1 MYCTHSLQ
9 NQRQKFRFFLISTE
23 LFNLYCI
30 AQPSISTGVFGSI
43 SNLLSNSTLEIESA
57 YLQNRALFIALRY
70 KANAKIADNGTLM
83 YFRPP
88 LTNATFSYPHKKNRG
103 MNFRGFKFKSR
114 VLLVL
119 NIDSY
124 RYQVSHVGATYEV
137 RSIVLV
143 RVCGAN

>member
-9 NQRQKFRFFLISTE
+9 NQRQKFRFFNIYKTFLTLPLSLVSPLDI
-23 LFNLYCI
+23 
-30 AQPSISTGVFGSI
+30 FGSI
-43 SNLLSNSTLEIESA
+43 SNLLSNSTLETESA
-57 YLQNRALFIALRY
+57 LLQNRALFIALRY
-70 KANAKIADNGTLM
+70 KANAKIADNDTLM